1 MRVDEDQRARNV
13 RLGHMETRKRTA
25 DRNTTRALASIAHG
39 IAETRF
45 EAGASSKF
53 EMGFELL
60 VCKIVERLANPRIA
74 TMMSIPINNSG
85 VVVMRF
91 RLPKEL
97 IVTAFRRAGIV
108 IKKLESSPEGQF
120 KSLLKTYQ
128 IDTVLDVG
136 ANVGQYATML
146 RREAKFQGDILSF
159 EPMEQE
165 FVKLQHASRH
175 DPRWR
180 VFNYALGD
188 TNSQMAIN
196 VSRNSVSSS
205 LLPANTRLFEA
216 APQAAYSSAQ
226 TVQVRTLDSVFDELD
241 LNQRCIYL
249 KIDAQGYESKIL
261 TGGKISLSK
270 VAAVQLEMPL
280 FSSYAGSASFDELY
294 HYLLVK
300 NFHLTHLI
308 PGFFDKA
315 TGELYEVDGVF
326 HRNI

>member
-1 MRVDEDQRARNV
+1 M
-13 RLGHMETRKRTA
+13 L
-25 DRNTTRALASIAHG
+25 
-39 IAETRF
+39 
-45 EAGASSKF
+45 
-53 EMGFELL
+53 FELP
-60 VCKIVERLANPRIA
+60 KKFIVA
-74 TMMSIPINNSG
+74 
-85 VVVMRF
+85 
-91 RLPKEL
+91 
-97 IVTAFRRAGIV
+97 AFRRAGIV
-108 IKKLESSPEGQF
+108 IKKLGSSPEGQF
-120 KSLLKTYQ
+120 KSLFKTYR

-188 TNSQMAIN
+188 TNSQMTIN
-196 VSRNSVSSS
+196 VAANSVSSS

-216 APQAAYSSAQ
+216 APQAAYSSTQA
-226 TVQVRTLDSVFDELD
+226 VKVRTLDSVFAELG
-241 LNQRCIYL
+241 LNQRRIYL

-261 TGGKISLSK
+261 IGGEISLS
-270 VAAVQLEMPL
+270 VVTAVQLEMPL

-294 HYLLVK
+294 HYLK
-300 NFHLTHLI
+300 DKDFHLVHLV

-326 HRNI
+326 HRDA